1 MYRFRWKTHP
11 LATAMLLM
19 ALAFLL
25 CHALTIPWPDNYFAW
40 RHELMLLSGVELIM
54 LMSLGM
60 LLGMRPLWLEKLW
73 GGLDKLYGLHRRLG
87 IAAGLMLSAHWLL
100 DLSPRWL
107 IQLGLIA
114 PRVRHAGPHLF
125 SWTVLAKQVGEWAA
139 WAVLGLV
146 IIALLRMVPY
156 GFWRKLHKLFAPVY
170 LMGAFHSAILIPLSF
185 WWTPLGWLLALLLLV
200 GGYAALLS
208 LRRKVGSL
216 QRHVGIITAVESL
229 PGNMLELRCAV
240 PRWPGH
246 QAGQFA
252 LLQLDAAEGAHPFT
266 IASAWQGQGEL
277 RFVIKALGDYTRSL
291 PGRLQPG
298 AEVVLEGPYGGFT
311 GTRDGLAAQGAQVW
325 VAGGVGVTPFL
336 AWLQAQ
342 WQPLPAPV
350 DFFYCVRH
358 AGEAVRLDELR
369 HACAR
374 LGVRLHL
381 LESAHGQRL
390 TAQVLPATAADVW
403 FCGPEGLGQSLQRQL
418 ASRPQ
423 PPRFHHEAFS
433 LR

>member
-1 MYRFRWKTHP
+1 MKTFRWTAYP
-11 LATAMLLM
+11 LTSAMLLT
-19 ALAFLL
+19 ALAFVL
-25 CHALTIPWPDNYFAW
+25 CHALYIPWPDNYFAW
-40 RHELMLLSGVELIM
+40 RREFMLLSGVELIM

-60 LLGMRPLWLEKLW
+60 LLGMRPLWLERLW
-73 GGLDKLYGLHRRLG
+73 GGLDKLYRLHRRLG

-114 PRVRHAGPHLF
+114 PKVRSFHPHVF
-125 SWTVLAKQVGEWAA
+125 SWTGLAKQVGEWAA

-170 LMGAFHSAILIPLSF
+170 LMGVFHSVILTPTAF
-185 WWTPLGWLLALLLLV
+185 WWTPLGWALAVLLLAGV
-200 GGYAALLS
+200 YAALAS

-216 QRHVGIITAVESL
+216 QRHAGTVTAVQAL
-229 PGNMLELRCAV
+229 PGNMLEIRCDV

-246 QAGQFA
+246 QSGQFA
-252 LLQLDAAEGAHPFT
+252 LLRLDAAEGAHPFT
-266 IASAWQGQGEL
+266 IASAWPGHGEL
-277 RFVIKALGDYTRSL
+277 RFVIKALGDYTSGL
-291 PGRLQPG
+291 PGRVQTG
-298 AEVVLEGPYGGFT
+298 SKVMLEGPYGGFT
-311 GTRDGLAAQGAQVW
+311 GGVDGRPLSGPQVW

-336 AWLQAQ
+336 AWLQSS
-342 WQPLPAPV
+342 WQPAGIPV
-350 DFFYCVRH
+350 DFFYCVRKASEA
-358 AGEAVRLDELR
+358 AGLDEVR
-369 HACAR
+369 HACQR
-374 LGVRLHL
+374 LGIRLHL
-381 LESAHGQRL
+381 LESDHGQRL
-390 TAQVLPATAADVW
+390 DVGALPEAADVW

-418 ASRPQ
+418 ASRAV